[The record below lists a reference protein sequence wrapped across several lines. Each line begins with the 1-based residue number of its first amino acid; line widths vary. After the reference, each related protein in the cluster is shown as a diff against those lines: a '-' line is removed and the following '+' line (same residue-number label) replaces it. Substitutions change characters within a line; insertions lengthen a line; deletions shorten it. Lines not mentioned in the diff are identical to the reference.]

1 MRGFSLWF
9 IQEGKMED
17 HEDVNLTELT
27 TYQLKFIDEYM
38 KCGNKRQAMLNAGY
52 KGKGKRS
59 TVTSSAA
66 KLYNVPK
73 VKAEIERR
81 RRALAEENMIDS
93 KQIVNR
99 LSKMFNGEL
108 SSQFVTKS
116 GQVVDV
122 PITFKNQI
130 EAAKVL
136 VNILG
141 IAEQNNKPKEE
152 KPVTQKLAED
162 LEEMSKMFL
171 EQSKKTA
178 VEVKGIPEPEKKD
191 KE

>member
-1 MRGFSLWF
+1 MSEKTKDNG
-9 IQEGKMED
+9 
-17 HEDVNLTELT
+17 LTELT
-27 TYQLKFIDEYM
+27 PYQLKFVDEYM
-38 KCGNKRQAMLNAGY
+38 KCGNKRKAMLAAGY

-66 KLYNVPK
+66 KMYNLPK
-73 VKAEIERR
+73 VKDEIERR
-81 RRALAEENMIDS
+81 RQLIADENVIDS
-93 KQIVNR
+93 QQIITR

-108 SSQFVTKS
+108 SSQFVTKQ
-116 GQVVDV
+116 GELIDV

-141 IAEQNNKPKEE
+141 IAEQQNKPAEVKTVSD
-152 KPVTQKLAED
+152 KMAED
-162 LEEMSKMFL
+162 LETMTQFFL

-178 VEVKGIPEPEKKD
+178 IDVKALPKSE
-191 KE
+191 

>member
-1 MRGFSLWF
+1 M
-9 IQEGKMED
+9 KD
-17 HEDVNLTELT
+17 HEDINLTDLT
-27 TYQLKFIDEYM
+27 AYQLRFIDEYM

-93 KQIVNR
+93 KAIVNR

-108 SSQFVTKS
+108 SSQFVTTLTES
-116 GQVVDV
+116 MILLVMSPFRIPLSIC
-122 PITFKNQI
+122 PITLCKYPSLPPIFSSLSFITTRSGPSPTPSHPCFFQ
-130 EAAKVL
+130 
-136 VNILG
+136 
-141 IAEQNNKPKEE
+141 
-152 KPVTQKLAED
+152 
-162 LEEMSKMFL
+162 
-171 EQSKKTA
+171 
-178 VEVKGIPEPEKKD
+178 
-191 KE
+191 

>member
-1 MRGFSLWF
+1 
-9 IQEGKMED
+9 MED
-17 HEDVNLTELT
+17 HEEPTLVELT
-27 TYQLKFIDEYM
+27 QYQLRFIDEYM
-38 KCGNKRQAMLNAGY
+38 KCGNKREAMMKCGY

-66 KLYNVPK
+66 KLYNLPK
-73 VKAEIERR
+73 VKEEIERR
-81 RRALAEENMIDS
+81 RRELAEENLIDS
-93 KQIVNR
+93 KAIVKR
-99 LSKMFNGEL
+99 LTKMFNGEL
-108 SSQFVTKS
+108 SSQFVTKQ

-141 IAEQNNKPKEE
+141 LAEADNKQKEE
-152 KPVTQKLAED
+152 KPVEQKLAED
-162 LEEMSKMFL
+162 LEEQTKFFL
-171 EQSKKTA
+171 EQSKKKA
-178 VEVKGIPEPEKKD
+178 IEVKGIPEPKKA

>member
-1 MRGFSLWF
+1 VETLYGLSRRA
-9 IQEGKMED
+9 EMED
-17 HEDVNLTELT
+17 HEDINLSELT
-27 TYQLKFIDEYM
+27 QYQLKFIDEYM

-81 RRALAEENMIDS
+81 RRELAQENMIDS
-93 KQIVNR
+93 KKIVSR

-108 SSQFVTKS
+108 SSQFVTKK
-116 GQVVDV
+116 GDV
-122 PITFKNQI
+122 IDIPITFKNQI

-152 KPVTQKLAED
+152 KPVSQKLAED

-171 EQSKKTA
+171 EQSKKSA
-178 VEVKGIPEPEKKD
+178 VEVKGIPEPKKKKD
-191 KE
+191 EE